1 MKSNLRNASIGQT
14 NVVIGGDLRSLLL
27 SIIHHCPLV
36 INNLRPPSFI
46 ERFGGFVDLSPFGL
60 QDNSSKLELWKR
72 LIYILSIEGRILN
85 AQQFSAIEINSKENV
100 LTVLSERNKTQ
111 FQYENLYV
119 TDPSN
124 IRGTRL
130 YTKYKKKQKVYDF
143 FNVTSATRT
152 GLDEI
157 QRKEDFINHILFYPS
172 IRNNTHSYVKDLCIT
187 SYLTEEQLDN
197 HDYSDTSARLIVKR
211 ILKENGIRGTKNG
224 LNPNYPDKSDQKFKY
239 RPISILYENRVI
251 QKTLDSVKFVSNDIE
266 YVDMDEMQMIL
277 DNQKLF
283 SDCNY
288 IRRLV
293 C

>member
-1 MKSNLRNASIGQT
+1 MKNNLRNASIRQT
-14 NVVIGGDLRSLLL
+14 NVVIGGDLKSLLL

-36 INNLRPPSFI
+36 VNNLRPPSFI
-46 ERFGGFVDLSPFGL
+46 ERFGGFPDLSPFGL
-60 QDNSSKLELWKR
+60 DNNSSKLDLWKR
-72 LIYILSIEGRILN
+72 LMYILSIEGKILN
-85 AQQFSAIEINSKENV
+85 AQQFSTIEINAKEKI

-124 IRGTRL
+124 IRGTRF

-143 FNVTSATRT
+143 FNVKSATRSD
-152 GLDEI
+152 LEEI
-157 QRKEDFINHILFYPS
+157 QRDKDFINHILFYPS
-172 IRNNTHSYVKDLCIT
+172 LRNKTHSYVKDLCIT
-187 SYLTEEQLDN
+187 SYLTEDQLDC
-197 HDYSDTSARLIVKR
+197 HDHSDTSVRLVVKR

-224 LNPNYPDKSDQKFKY
+224 LNPNYPDKSDQKYKY

-251 QKTLDSVKFVSNDIE
+251 QKRLNSVKFVSDNIE
-266 YVDMDEMQMIL
+266 YVDMDEEQMIL
-277 DNQKLF
+277 DNKKLF
-283 SDCNY
+283 FDCNY

>member
-1 MKSNLRNASIGQT
+1 MKSNLRNASIRQT

-72 LIYILSIEGRILN
+72 LVYILSIEGWILN

-119 TDPSN
+119 TDPSG

-157 QRKEDFINHILFYPS
+157 QREEDFINHILFYPS

-197 HDYSDTSARLIVKR
+197 HDYSDTSVRLIVKR

-224 LNPNYPDKSDQKFKY
+224 LNPSYPDKSDQKFKY

-251 QKTLDSVKFVSNDIE
+251 QKTLDSVKFVSDDIE
-266 YVDMDEMQMIL
+266 YVDMDETQMIL

-283 SDCNY
+283 FDCNY

>member
-1 MKSNLRNASIGQT
+1 MKNNLRNASIGQT
-14 NVVIGGDLRSLLL
+14 NVVIGGDLKSLLL

-36 INNLRPPSFI
+36 VNNLRPPSFI
-46 ERFGGFVDLSPFGL
+46 ERFGGFPDLSPFGL
-60 QDNSSKLELWKR
+60 DNSSSKLDLWKR
-72 LIYILSIEGRILN
+72 LMYILSIEGRILN
-85 AQQFSAIEINSKENV
+85 AQQFSTIEIDAKENI

-124 IRGTRL
+124 IRGTRF

-143 FNVTSATRT
+143 FNVKSATRSD
-152 GLDEI
+152 LEEI
-157 QRKEDFINHILFYPS
+157 QRDEHFINHILFYPS
-172 IRNNTHSYVKDLCIT
+172 LRNKTHSYVRDLCIT
-187 SYLTEEQLDN
+187 SYLTEKQLDS
-197 HDYSDTSARLIVKR
+197 HDYSDTSVRLIVKR
-211 ILKENGIRGTKNG
+211 ILKENGIKGTKNG

-251 QKTLDSVKFVSNDIE
+251 QKTLDSVKFVSDDIE
-266 YVDMDEMQMIL
+266 YVDMDETQMIL

-288 IRRLV
+288 IERLV